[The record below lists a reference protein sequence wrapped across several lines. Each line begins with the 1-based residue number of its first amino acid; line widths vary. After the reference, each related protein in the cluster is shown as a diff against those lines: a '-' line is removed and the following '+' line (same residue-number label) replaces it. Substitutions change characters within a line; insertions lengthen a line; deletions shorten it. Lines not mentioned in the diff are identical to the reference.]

1 MELQNWIQSSDY
13 INEFKR
19 NHVTFRKYPDND
31 LMIIKRKFGS
41 DYSEDKFWLNYC
53 RGLVINYKTNN
64 VVFIPPMKSREVQ
77 TIEQLHQHSSSP
89 VNLVD
94 GTMVN
99 LFNVNNQWLTSTR
112 SNIGCTNQ
120 WNQGT
125 NFSEMFDQCSQ
136 SLKYDSLNKE
146 FTYSFVM
153 RHKKNRLTSVVKA
166 NELVLVEVYHKLQR
180 LNDLPTN
187 EGYLTINEW
196 IPDELTKGLTLYK
209 DNIRYKWLT
218 IEHKF
223 IEMIKPNTNNPC
235 LNYLTLR
242 NSGHLTSYLKI
253 FPEKRFEFN
262 KYREKLH
269 NITVIIYQYYTGVF
283 IHKQIDKKDIP
294 FALKPL
300 LYEIHGLYLKDKQG
314 ISWERVKQYMYDLDP
329 KRLQFVINN
338 L

>member
-19 NHVTFRKYPDND
+19 NHVTFRKYPEID

-53 RGLVINYKTNN
+53 RGLVINYETND
-64 VVFIPPMKSREVQ
+64 VVFIPPMKSKEVQ

-89 VNLVD
+89 VNLID

-136 SLKYDSLNKE
+136 DLKYDSLNKE

-153 RHKKNRLTSVVKA
+153 RHKKNRLTSVVTT
-166 NELVLVEVYHKLQR
+166 VE
-180 LNDLPTN
+180 
-187 EGYLTINEW
+187 
-196 IPDELTKGLTLYK
+196 
-209 DNIRYKWLT
+209 
-218 IEHKF
+218 
-223 IEMIKPNTNNPC
+223 
-235 LNYLTLR
+235 
-242 NSGHLTSYLKI
+242 
-253 FPEKRFEFN
+253 
-262 KYREKLH
+262 
-269 NITVIIYQYYTGVF
+269 
-283 IHKQIDKKDIP
+283 
-294 FALKPL
+294 
-300 LYEIHGLYLKDKQG
+300 
-314 ISWERVKQYMYDLDP
+314 
-329 KRLQFVINN
+329 
-338 L
+338 

>member
-1 MELQNWIQSSDY
+1 MS
-13 INEFKR
+13 
-19 NHVTFRKYPDND
+19 
-31 LMIIKRKFGS
+31 
-41 DYSEDKFWLNYC
+41 
-53 RGLVINYKTNN
+53 
-64 VVFIPPMKSREVQ
+64 
-77 TIEQLHQHSSSP
+77 
-89 VNLVD
+89 
-94 GTMVN
+94 
-99 LFNVNNQWLTSTR
+99 
-112 SNIGCTNQ
+112 
-120 WNQGT
+120 
-125 NFSEMFDQCSQ
+125 
-136 SLKYDSLNKE
+136 
-146 FTYSFVM
+146 
-153 RHKKNRLTSVVKA
+153 
-166 NELVLVEVYHKLQR
+166 QR

-294 FALKPL
+294 FALRPL